1 MFSEAP
7 PAISAFKKPG
17 FQTGFK
23 LSLRWGSSSF
33 HIVGAETRKLCGPTR
48 TVHGTI
54 TSRRSARSLTVF
66 TDAHTSRK
74 NGLDIDH
81 WCSQCHQR
89 NLKHEV
95 SGTVGVMSTSSRWMN
110 VGCGLRAEH
119 LRGERAAWAPQF
131 LNGNFWEVGVLQT
144 FMANIRRRQWQHT
157 CWALRPSRRR
167 TRQVSRRWCQL
178 RPLSRDKTS
187 ENNCQS

>member
-95 SGTVGVMSTSSRWMN
+95 SGTVGVMSIDKLALDERW
-110 VGCGLRAEH
+110 LRVES
-119 LRGERAAWAPQF
+119 G
-131 LNGNFWEVGVLQT
+131 T
-144 FMANIRRRQWQHT
+144 FE
-157 CWALRPSRRR
+157 RR
-167 TRQVSRRWCQL
+167 TRGLGAAIPQWKLLGSWGAADLYGEHTTAAVAAHV
-178 RPLSRDKTS
+178 LSPSTFSTKNS
-187 ENNCQS
+187 AS